1 MNDKLRK
8 AREVDNKPLVKGV
21 RYSDT
26 FKLKT
31 PISRDGESRGSR
43 KARRTFRRG
52 G

>member
-1 MNDKLRK
+1 MNDKLRR
-8 AREVDNKPLVKGV
+8 AREVDRRPVVGGV

-31 PISRDGESRGSR
+31 PISRDGESRGGR

>member
-1 MNDKLRK
+1 MTKKTYEQLHP
-8 AREVDNKPLVKGV
+8 PLVKGA
-21 RYSDT
+21 RYRDT

-31 PISRDGESRGSR
+31 PISRDGESRGGR

>member
-1 MNDKLRK
+1 MTKKTEYEKLHP
-8 AREVDNKPLVKGV
+8 PLVKGV
-21 RYSDT
+21 RYRDT

>member
-1 MNDKLRK
+1 MNEKLRK
-8 AREVDNKPLVKGV
+8 ARAADNAATRVTP
-21 RYSDT
+21 RET

-31 PISRDGESRGSR
+31 PISRDGESRNGR

>member
-1 MNDKLRK
+1 MAKSVLDSLKLGKPK
-8 AREVDNKPLVKGV
+8 AKFYTTIK
-21 RYSDT
+21 
-26 FKLKT
+26 FKA

>member
-1 MNDKLRK
+1 MNDRLRK
-8 AREVDNKPLVKGV
+8 ARAADNAATKVTP
-21 RYSDT
+21 RET

-31 PISRDGESRGSR
+31 PISRDGESRGGR